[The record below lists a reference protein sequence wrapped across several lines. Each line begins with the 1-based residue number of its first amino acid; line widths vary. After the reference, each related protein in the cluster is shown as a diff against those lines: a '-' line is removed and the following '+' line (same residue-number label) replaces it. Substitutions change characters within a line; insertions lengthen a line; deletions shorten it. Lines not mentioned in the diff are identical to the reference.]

1 MIPCTL
7 LREYHKCCLGCAL
20 LTVLSRGSD
29 GRPSF
34 ASLVANVDS
43 EGAKYIA
50 TSSVQEGRVEMV
62 EDLKSM
68 TEVGNSRVFVIVVF
82 C

>member
-1 MIPCTL
+1 M
-7 LREYHKCCLGCAL
+7 
-20 LTVLSRGSD
+20 SRGSD

-68 TEVGNSRVFVIVVF
+68 TEVAMPEFSSS
-82 C
+82 